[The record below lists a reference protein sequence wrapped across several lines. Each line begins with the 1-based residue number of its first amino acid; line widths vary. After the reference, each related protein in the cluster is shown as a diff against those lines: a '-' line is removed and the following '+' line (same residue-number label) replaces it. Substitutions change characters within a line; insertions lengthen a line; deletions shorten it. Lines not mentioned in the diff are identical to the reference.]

1 MSFGQPLGMGMGQPG
16 MQQQQP
22 LGMGMNQP
30 GMQQQQQPLGMGMG
44 QPGMQQQQPLGMG
57 MMGQQGMQQQHQH
70 GMQMGMNQQSGMQQQ
85 GMPIGGSM
93 MGGFQI
99 PGFQSQFD
107 MQQFWN
113 QRYGAVP
120 QQRQMML
127 QQKFQ
132 QLDIDRTGMI
142 TATEL
147 CQAFSQPS
155 MPFKMDTA
163 RILVRCFDQSGE
175 GNISIDE
182 FMMMDQFLER
192 VRGVWMQFGQDNYV
206 QMNELPNALSQLQF
220 QISPGII
227 QNIARILDV
236 TGGQCALNYERFM
249 ECCSML
255 QLLQTL
261 FQRFGGNRGSVNL
274 NFEQLVGIGLY
285 LK

>member
-1 MSFGQPLGMGMGQPG
+1 MMGQ
-16 MQQQQP
+16 QP
-22 LGMGMNQP
+22 
-30 GMQQQQQPLGMGMG
+30 
-44 QPGMQQQQPLGMG
+44 G
-57 MMGQQGMQQQHQH
+57 MMGQQPGMMGQQPGMMGQQPGMMGQQP
-70 GMQMGMNQQSGMQQQ
+70 GMQMGGN
-85 GMPIGGSM
+85 M

-132 QLDIDRTGMI
+132 QLDMDHTGMI
-142 TATEL
+142 TAVEL
-147 CQAFSQPS
+147 CQAFSQPN

-175 GNISIDE
+175 GNISFNE

-192 VRGVWMQFGQDNYV
+192 VRGVWMQFGQDGYI
-206 QMNELPNALSQLQF
+206 QMNELPNSLSQLQF

-249 ECCSML
+249 ECCGML

-261 FQRFGGNRGSVNL
+261 FQRFGGNMGSVNL
-274 NFEQLVGIGLY
+274 NYEQLVGIGLY